1 MKEKEA
7 ILLIEEM
14 ISKTKEDIRDNGF
27 LYYVWGWLVF
37 IAAALNYI
45 ILHFD
50 LFEIHGLP
58 WMILMPLGGI
68 ITAIATR
75 KDAKQK
81 VKVKT
86 YVSQSMSVS
95 VTAYAISLFI
105 VCFAMP
111 AGEQWKAFYPT
122 IMLIYAIWLYISGG
136 LLKFK
141 PLMWGAALNWA
152 LALTG
157 YIWANTEIHL
167 ILIAAGVLG
176 GFIIPGHLL
185 KMKANNSVQTA

>member
-27 LYYVWGWLVF
+27 LYYFWGWLVF
-37 IAAALNYI
+37 IAALLNYT

-50 LFEIHGLP
+50 LFEFHGLP
-58 WMILMPLGGI
+58 WMVLMPLGGI
-68 ITAIATR
+68 VTAIISR
-75 KDAKQK
+75 KNAKLR

-141 PLMWGAALNWA
+141 PLMWGAALNWS

-157 YIWANTEIHL
+157 YLWASTEVHL
-167 ILIAAGVLG
+167 LLMALGVLG
-176 GFIIPGHLL
+176 GFIIPGYLL